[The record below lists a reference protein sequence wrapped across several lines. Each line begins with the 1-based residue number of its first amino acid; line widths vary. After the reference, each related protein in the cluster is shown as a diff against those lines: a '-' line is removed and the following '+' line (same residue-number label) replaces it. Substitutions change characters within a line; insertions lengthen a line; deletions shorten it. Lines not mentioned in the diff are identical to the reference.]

1 MTISLDEHHA
11 STLSDEE
18 LAAINGG
25 DLSEEDRDLLQS
37 VAGYGDDGDDDDE
50 DDDEPADEVATDDD
64 EPADEVATDDD
75 QDGAADPATV
85 AAVNTDSAA
94 AQPPAQDHQSP
105 ARYQYSI
112 MPADF
117 QEKMAA
123 TNEAQSDL
131 LQRFQEG
138 DLEVSEYVAEL
149 SKITELR
156 DALMAAKIK
165 AEISHEME
173 EQASAREWQQAVHR
187 FLDRVAKSEQVD
199 YRTDA
204 ARARDLDTFVKVL
217 ANDPENAQQSS
228 EWFLQEA
235 HKLVNARRGTVPATG
250 NENPPTKGRPA
261 PRKPDLK
268 AVPKTLAH
276 VPGSDGPGDVSDE
289 FGNVDALDGL
299 DLESAI
305 ARMTPAQRE
314 KYARAG

>member
-18 LAAINGG
+18 LAAINGD
-25 DLSEEDRDLLQS
+25 DLSDEDRDLLQS
-37 VAGYGDDGDDDDE
+37 VAGDGDDGDDDDE

-64 EPADEVATDDD
+64 
-75 QDGAADPATV
+75 QDGDADPETI
-85 AAVNTDSAA
+85 AAANADSAA
-94 AQPPAQDHQSP
+94 APPPASERQP
-105 ARYQYSI
+105 AASYQAAVL
-112 MPADF
+112 PADF
-117 QEKMAA
+117 QEQISA
-123 TNEAQSDL
+123 THTAQSDL

-217 ANDPENAQQSS
+217 ANDPENAQQNS

-250 NENPPTKGRPA
+250 NENPTTNERPA
-261 PRKPDLK
+261 PRNPNLK
-268 AVPKTLAH
+268 AIPKTLAN

-289 FGNVDALDGL
+289 FWAIDSLDGM
-299 DLESAI
+299 DLETAI

-314 KYARAG
+314 KYASAG

>member
-18 LAAINGG
+18 LSAINGD
-25 DLSEEDRDLLQS
+25 DLSDEDRDLLQL
-37 VAGYGDDGDDDDE
+37 VAGDGDDGDDDDE
-50 DDDEPADEVATDDD
+50 DDDEPSDEVGD
-64 EPADEVATDDD
+64 DDD
-75 QDGAADPATV
+75 QDGDADPETI
-85 AAVNTDSAA
+85 AAANADSAA
-94 AQPPAQDHQSP
+94 AQPPASERQP
-105 ARYQYSI
+105 AASYQAAVL
-112 MPADF
+112 PADF
-117 QEKMAA
+117 QEQISA
-123 TNEAQSDL
+123 THTAQSDL

-149 SKITELR
+149 SKITEQR

>member
-18 LAAINGG
+18 LAAIRGD
-25 DLSEEDRDLLQS
+25 DLSDEERDLLQS
-37 VAGYGDDGDDDDE
+37 VAGDGDDG
-50 DDDEPADEVATDDD
+50 DEPADEDSDDD
-64 EPADEVATDDD
+64 GDGATDDD
-75 QDGAADPATV
+75 QDGDADPATV
-85 AAVNTDSAA
+85 AAAEAGSAA
-94 AQPPAQDHQSP
+94 AQPPASARQSP
-105 ARYQYSI
+105 ASYEAAGL
-112 MPADF
+112 PADF
-117 QEKMAA
+117 QEQIAA
-123 TNEAQSDL
+123 THKAQSDL
-131 LQRFQEG
+131 LQKFQDGE
-138 DLEVSEYVAEL
+138 LEVSEYAAEL
-149 SKITELR
+149 SKITEQR
-156 DALMAAKIK
+156 DALVAARIK
-165 AEISHEME
+165 AEISQEMA
-173 EQASAREWQQAVHR
+173 EQASAREWQQAVNR
-187 FLDRVAKSEQVD
+187 FIDRVAKDEQVD

-235 HKLVNARRGTVPATG
+235 HKLVNARRGGTVTATKDD
-250 NENPPTKGRPA
+250 PRPRPA

-289 FGNVDALDGL
+289 FGNVDALEGL
-299 DLESAI
+299 DLELAI

>member
-18 LAAINGG
+18 LSAINGD
-25 DLSEEDRDLLQS
+25 DLSDEDRDLLQL
-37 VAGYGDDGDDDDE
+37 VAGDGDDGDDDDE
-50 DDDEPADEVATDDD
+50 DDDEPSDEVGD
-64 EPADEVATDDD
+64 DDD
-75 QDGAADPATV
+75 QDGDADPETI
-85 AAVNTDSAA
+85 AAANADSAA
-94 AQPPAQDHQSP
+94 AQPPASERQP
-105 ARYQYSI
+105 AASYQAAVL
-112 MPADF
+112 PADF
-117 QEKMAA
+117 QEQISA
-123 TNEAQSDL
+123 THTAQSDL

-149 SKITELR
+149 SKITEQR
-156 DALMAAKIK
+156 DALVAARIK

-235 HKLVNARRGTVPATG
+235 HKLVNARRGGTVTATKDD
-250 NENPPTKGRPA
+250 PQPRPA

>member
-18 LAAINGG
+18 LAAINGD
-25 DLSEEDRDLLQS
+25 DLSDEERDLLQS
-37 VAGYGDDGDDDDE
+37 VAGDGDDGDDDDE

-64 EPADEVATDDD
+64 
-75 QDGAADPATV
+75 QDGDADPETI
-85 AAVNTDSAA
+85 AAANADSAA
-94 AQPPAQDHQSP
+94 AQPPASERQP
-105 ARYQYSI
+105 AASYQAAVL
-112 MPADF
+112 PADF
-117 QEKMAA
+117 QEQISA
-123 TNEAQSDL
+123 THTAQSDL

-149 SKITELR
+149 SKITEQR

-165 AEISHEME
+165 AEISHEMA

-235 HKLVNARRGTVPATG
+235 HKLVNARRGGTVTATKDD
-250 NENPPTKGRPA
+250 PRPRPA

>member
-18 LAAINGG
+18 LAAINGD
-25 DLSEEDRDLLQS
+25 DLSDEERDLLQS
-37 VAGYGDDGDDDDE
+37 VAGDGDDGDDDDE
-50 DDDEPADEVATDDD
+50 DDDEPADEVGD
-64 EPADEVATDDD
+64 DDD
-75 QDGAADPATV
+75 QDGDADPETI
-85 AAVNTDSAA
+85 AAANADSAA
-94 AQPPAQDHQSP
+94 AQPPASERQP
-105 ARYQYSI
+105 AASYQAAVL
-112 MPADF
+112 PADF
-117 QEKMAA
+117 QEQISA
-123 TNEAQSDL
+123 THTAQSDL

-149 SKITELR
+149 SKITEQR
-156 DALMAAKIK
+156 DALVAARIK
-165 AEISHEME
+165 AEISQEMA

-187 FLDRVAKSEQVD
+187 FIDRVAKDEQVD
-199 YRTDA
+199 YRADA
-204 ARARDLDTFVKVL
+204 ARAKDLDAFVKLL

-235 HKLVNARRGTVPATG
+235 HKLVNARRGGTVTATKDD
-250 NENPPTKGRPA
+250 PRPRPA

>member
-18 LAAINGG
+18 LSAINGD
-25 DLSEEDRDLLQS
+25 DLSDEDRDLLQL
-37 VAGYGDDGDDDDE
+37 VAGDGDDGDDDDE
-50 DDDEPADEVATDDD
+50 DDDEPSDEVGD
-64 EPADEVATDDD
+64 DDD
-75 QDGAADPATV
+75 QDGDADPETI
-85 AAVNTDSAA
+85 AAANADSAA
-94 AQPPAQDHQSP
+94 AQPPASERQP
-105 ARYQYSI
+105 AASYQAAVL
-112 MPADF
+112 PADF
-117 QEKMAA
+117 QEQISA
-123 TNEAQSDL
+123 THTAQSDL

-149 SKITELR
+149 SKITEMR

-235 HKLVNARRGTVPATG
+235 HKLVNARRGGTVTATKDD
-250 NENPPTKGRPA
+250 PRPRPA

>member
-18 LAAINGG
+18 LAAIRGD
-25 DLSEEDRDLLQS
+25 DLSDEERDLLQS
-37 VAGYGDDGDDDDE
+37 VAGDGDDGDGDDG
-50 DDDEPADEVATDDD
+50 DEPADEDSDDD
-64 EPADEVATDDD
+64 GDGATDDD
-75 QDGAADPATV
+75 QDGDADPATV
-85 AAVNTDSAA
+85 AAADAGSAS
-94 AQPPAQDHQSP
+94 AQPPASARQSP
-105 ARYQYSI
+105 ASYEAAGL
-112 MPADF
+112 PADF
-117 QEKMAA
+117 QEQIAA
-123 TNEAQSDL
+123 THTAQSDL
-131 LQRFQEG
+131 LQKFQDGE
-138 DLEVSEYVAEL
+138 LEVSEYVAEL
-149 SKITELR
+149 SKITEQR
-156 DALMAAKIK
+156 DALVAARIK
-165 AEISHEME
+165 AEISQEMA

-187 FLDRVAKSEQVD
+187 FIDRVAKDEQVD

-228 EWFLQEA
+228 DWFLQEA
-235 HKLVNARRGTVPATG
+235 HKLVNARRGPVPAPAG
-250 NENPPTKGRPA
+250 KEDPQQRPA

-289 FGNVDALDGL
+289 FGNVDALEGL
-299 DLESAI
+299 DLELAI

>member
-18 LAAINGG
+18 LSAINGD
-25 DLSEEDRDLLQS
+25 DLSDEDRDLLQL
-37 VAGYGDDGDDDDE
+37 VAGDGDDGDDDDE

-64 EPADEVATDDD
+64 
-75 QDGAADPATV
+75 QDGDADPETI
-85 AAVNTDSAA
+85 AAANADSAA
-94 AQPPAQDHQSP
+94 AQPPASERQP
-105 ARYQYSI
+105 AASYQAAVL
-112 MPADF
+112 PADF
-117 QEKMAA
+117 QEQISA
-123 TNEAQSDL
+123 THTAQSDL

-149 SKITELR
+149 SKITEQR
-156 DALMAAKIK
+156 DALVAARIK

-235 HKLVNARRGTVPATG
+235 HKLVNARRGGTVTATKDD
-250 NENPPTKGRPA
+250 PRPRPA

>member
-18 LAAINGG
+18 LAAINGD
-25 DLSEEDRDLLQS
+25 DLSDEDRDLLQS
-37 VAGYGDDGDDDDE
+37 VAGDGDDGDDDDE
-50 DDDEPADEVATDDD
+50 DDDEPADEVGD
-64 EPADEVATDDD
+64 DDD
-75 QDGAADPATV
+75 QDGDADPETI
-85 AAVNTDSAA
+85 AASNADSAA
-94 AQPPAQDHQSP
+94 AQPPASERQP
-105 ARYQYSI
+105 AASYQAAALH
-112 MPADF
+112 ADL
-117 QEKMAA
+117 QEQISA
-123 TNEAQSDL
+123 THTAQSDL

-149 SKITELR
+149 SKITEQR
-156 DALMAAKIK
+156 DALVAARIK
-165 AEISHEME
+165 AEISQEMA

-187 FLDRVAKSEQVD
+187 FIDRVAKDEQVD
-199 YRTDA
+199 YRADA
-204 ARARDLDTFVKVL
+204 ARAKDLDAFVKLL

-235 HKLVNARRGTVPATG
+235 HKLVNARRGGTVTATKDD
-250 NENPPTKGRPA
+250 PRPRPA

>member
-18 LAAINGG
+18 LAAIRGD
-25 DLSEEDRDLLQS
+25 DLSDEERDLLQS
-37 VAGYGDDGDDDDE
+37 VAGDGDDG
-50 DDDEPADEVATDDD
+50 DEPADEDSDDD
-64 EPADEVATDDD
+64 GDGATDDD
-75 QDGAADPATV
+75 QDGDADPATV
-85 AAVNTDSAA
+85 AAADAGSAS
-94 AQPPAQDHQSP
+94 AQPPASARQSP
-105 ARYQYSI
+105 ASYEAAGL
-112 MPADF
+112 PADF
-117 QEKMAA
+117 QEQISA
-123 TNEAQSDL
+123 THDAQRDL
-131 LQRFQEG
+131 LQKFQDGE
-138 DLEVSEYVAEL
+138 LEVSEYAAEL
-149 SKITELR
+149 SKITEQR
-156 DALMAAKIK
+156 DALVAARIK
-165 AEISHEME
+165 AEISQEMA

-187 FLDRVAKSEQVD
+187 FIDRVAKDEQVD

-235 HKLVNARRGTVPATG
+235 HKLVNARRGGTVTATKDD
-250 NENPPTKGRPA
+250 PRPRPA

-289 FGNVDALDGL
+289 FGNVDALEGL
-299 DLESAI
+299 DLELAI

>member
-18 LAAINGG
+18 LSAINGD
-25 DLSEEDRDLLQS
+25 DLSDEDRDLLQL
-37 VAGYGDDGDDDDE
+37 VAGDGDDGDDDDE
-50 DDDEPADEVATDDD
+50 DDDEPSDEVGD
-64 EPADEVATDDD
+64 DDD
-75 QDGAADPATV
+75 QDGDADPETI
-85 AAVNTDSAA
+85 AAANADSAA
-94 AQPPAQDHQSP
+94 AQPPASERQP
-105 ARYQYSI
+105 AASYQAAVL
-112 MPADF
+112 PADF
-117 QEKMAA
+117 QEQISA
-123 TNEAQSDL
+123 THTAQSDL

-149 SKITELR
+149 SKITEQR

-235 HKLVNARRGTVPATG
+235 HKLVNARRGGTVTATKDD
-250 NENPPTKGRPA
+250 PRPRPA

-289 FGNVDALDGL
+289 FLTIDSLEGM
-299 DLESAI
+299 DLETAI

>member
-18 LAAINGG
+18 LAAINGD
-25 DLSEEDRDLLQS
+25 DLSDEDRDLLQS
-37 VAGYGDDGDDDDE
+37 VAGDGE
-50 DDDEPADEVATDDD
+50 DDD

-75 QDGAADPATV
+75 QDGDADPETI
-85 AAVNTDSAA
+85 AAANADSAA
-94 AQPPAQDHQSP
+94 APPPASERQP
-105 ARYQYSI
+105 AASYQAAVL
-112 MPADF
+112 PADF
-117 QEKMAA
+117 QEQISA
-123 TNEAQSDL
+123 THTAQSDL

-217 ANDPENAQQSS
+217 ANDPENAQQNS

-250 NENPPTKGRPA
+250 NENPKTNERPA
-261 PRKPDLK
+261 PRNPNLK
-268 AVPKTLAH
+268 AIPKTLAN

-289 FGNVDALDGL
+289 FWAIDSLDGM
-299 DLESAI
+299 DLETAI

>member
-18 LAAINGG
+18 LAAINGD
-25 DLSEEDRDLLQS
+25 DLSDEDRDLLQS
-37 VAGYGDDGDDDDE
+37 VAGDGDDGDDDDE
-50 DDDEPADEVATDDD
+50 DDDEPSDEVGD
-64 EPADEVATDDD
+64 DDD
-75 QDGAADPATV
+75 QDGDADPETI
-85 AAVNTDSAA
+85 AAANADSAA
-94 AQPPAQDHQSP
+94 AQPPASERQP
-105 ARYQYSI
+105 AASYQAAVL
-112 MPADF
+112 PADF
-117 QEKMAA
+117 QEQISA
-123 TNEAQSDL
+123 THTAQSDL

-149 SKITELR
+149 SKITEQR

-235 HKLVNARRGTVPATG
+235 HKLVNARRGGTVTATKDD
-250 NENPPTKGRPA
+250 PRPRPA

>member
-18 LAAINGG
+18 LAAINGD
-25 DLSEEDRDLLQS
+25 DLSDEDRDLLQS
-37 VAGYGDDGDDDDE
+37 VAGDGDDGDDDDE

-64 EPADEVATDDD
+64 
-75 QDGAADPATV
+75 QDGDADPETI
-85 AAVNTDSAA
+85 AAANADSAA
-94 AQPPAQDHQSP
+94 APPPESERQPAAS
-105 ARYQYSI
+105 YQAAVL
-112 MPADF
+112 PADF
-117 QEKMAA
+117 QEQISA
-123 TNEAQSDL
+123 THTAQSDL

-217 ANDPENAQQSS
+217 ANDPENAQQNS

-250 NENPPTKGRPA
+250 NENPTTNERPA
-261 PRKPDLK
+261 PRNPNLK
-268 AVPKTLAH
+268 AIPKTLAN

-289 FGNVDALDGL
+289 FWAIDSLDGM
-299 DLESAI
+299 DLETAI

>member
-18 LAAINGG
+18 LSAINGD
-25 DLSEEDRDLLQS
+25 DLSDEDRDLLQL
-37 VAGYGDDGDDDDE
+37 VAGDGDDGDDDDE
-50 DDDEPADEVATDDD
+50 DDDEPSDEVGD
-64 EPADEVATDDD
+64 DDD
-75 QDGAADPATV
+75 QDGDADPETI
-85 AAVNTDSAA
+85 AAANADSAA
-94 AQPPAQDHQSP
+94 AQPPASERQP
-105 ARYQYSI
+105 AASYQAAVL
-112 MPADF
+112 PADF
-117 QEKMAA
+117 QEQISA
-123 TNEAQSDL
+123 THTAQSDL

-149 SKITELR
+149 SKITEQR

-165 AEISHEME
+165 AEISHEMA

-235 HKLVNARRGTVPATG
+235 HKLVNARRGGTVTATKDD
-250 NENPPTKGRPA
+250 PRPRPA

>member
-18 LAAINGG
+18 LSAINGD
-25 DLSEEDRDLLQS
+25 DLSDEDRDLLQL
-37 VAGYGDDGDDDDE
+37 VAGDGDDGDDDDE
-50 DDDEPADEVATDDD
+50 DDDEPSDEVGD
-64 EPADEVATDDD
+64 DDD
-75 QDGAADPATV
+75 QDGDADPETI
-85 AAVNTDSAA
+85 AAANADSAA
-94 AQPPAQDHQSP
+94 AQPPASERQP
-105 ARYQYSI
+105 AASYQAAVL
-112 MPADF
+112 PADF
-117 QEKMAA
+117 QEQISA
-123 TNEAQSDL
+123 THTAQSDL

-149 SKITELR
+149 SKITEQR

-235 HKLVNARRGTVPATG
+235 HKLVNARRGGTVTATKDD
-250 NENPPTKGRPA
+250 PRPRPA

>member
-18 LAAINGG
+18 LAAINGD
-25 DLSEEDRDLLQS
+25 DLSDEERDLLQS
-37 VAGYGDDGDDDDE
+37 VAGDGDDGDDDDE
-50 DDDEPADEVATDDD
+50 DDDEPADEVGD
-64 EPADEVATDDD
+64 DDD
-75 QDGAADPATV
+75 QDGDADPETI
-85 AAVNTDSAA
+85 AAANADSAA
-94 AQPPAQDHQSP
+94 AQPPASERQP
-105 ARYQYSI
+105 AASYQAAVL
-112 MPADF
+112 PADF
-117 QEKMAA
+117 QEQISA
-123 TNEAQSDL
+123 THTAQSDL

-149 SKITELR
+149 SKITEQR
-156 DALMAAKIK
+156 DALVAARIK

-235 HKLVNARRGTVPATG
+235 HKLVNARRGGTVTATKDD
-250 NENPPTKGRPA
+250 PRPRPA

-268 AVPKTLAH
+268 AVPQ
-276 VPGSDGPGDVSDE
+276 P
-289 FGNVDALDGL
+289 
-299 DLESAI
+299 
-305 ARMTPAQRE
+305 
-314 KYARAG
+314 

>member
-18 LAAINGG
+18 LAAINGD
-25 DLSEEDRDLLQS
+25 DLSDEERDLLQS
-37 VAGYGDDGDDDDE
+37 VAGDGDDGDDDDE
-50 DDDEPADEVATDDD
+50 DDDEPADEVGD
-64 EPADEVATDDD
+64 DDD
-75 QDGAADPATV
+75 QDGDADPETI
-85 AAVNTDSAA
+85 AAANADSAA
-94 AQPPAQDHQSP
+94 AQPPASERQP
-105 ARYQYSI
+105 AASYQAAVL
-112 MPADF
+112 PADF
-117 QEKMAA
+117 QEQISA
-123 TNEAQSDL
+123 THTAQSDL

-149 SKITELR
+149 SKITEQR
-156 DALMAAKIK
+156 DALVAARIK

-173 EQASAREWQQAVHR
+173 EQAIAREWQQAVHR

-235 HKLVNARRGTVPATG
+235 HKLVNARRGGTVTATKDD
-250 NENPPTKGRPA
+250 PRPRPA

>member
-18 LAAINGG
+18 LAAINGD
-25 DLSEEDRDLLQS
+25 DLSDEDRDLLQS
-37 VAGYGDDGDDDDE
+37 VAGDGDDGDDDDE

-64 EPADEVATDDD
+64 
-75 QDGAADPATV
+75 QDGDADPETI
-85 AAVNTDSAA
+85 AAANADSAA
-94 AQPPAQDHQSP
+94 AQPPASERQP
-105 ARYQYSI
+105 AASYQAAVL
-112 MPADF
+112 PADF
-117 QEKMAA
+117 QEQISA
-123 TNEAQSDL
+123 THTAQSDL

-149 SKITELR
+149 SKITEQR
-156 DALMAAKIK
+156 DALVAARIK

-235 HKLVNARRGTVPATG
+235 HKLVNARRGGTVTATKDD
-250 NENPPTKGRPA
+250 PRPRPA

>member
-18 LAAINGG
+18 LAAINGD
-25 DLSEEDRDLLQS
+25 DLSDEERDLLQS
-37 VAGYGDDGDDDDE
+37 VAGDGDDGDDDDE
-50 DDDEPADEVATDDD
+50 DDDEPADEVGD
-64 EPADEVATDDD
+64 DDD
-75 QDGAADPATV
+75 QDGDADPETI
-85 AAVNTDSAA
+85 AAANADSAA
-94 AQPPAQDHQSP
+94 AQPPASERQP
-105 ARYQYSI
+105 AASYQAAVL
-112 MPADF
+112 PADF
-117 QEKMAA
+117 QEQISA
-123 TNEAQSDL
+123 THDAQRDL
-131 LQRFQEG
+131 LQKFQDGE
-138 DLEVSEYVAEL
+138 LEVSEYAAEL
-149 SKITELR
+149 SKITEQR
-156 DALMAAKIK
+156 DALVAARIK
-165 AEISHEME
+165 AEISQEMA
-173 EQASAREWQQAVHR
+173 EQASAREWQQAVNR
-187 FLDRVAKSEQVD
+187 FIDRVAKDEQVD

-217 ANDPENAQQSS
+217 ANDPENAQQSG

-235 HKLVNARRGTVPATG
+235 HKLVNARRGVVPAPAVK
-250 NENPPTKGRPA
+250 EDPPPRPA

-289 FGNVDALDGL
+289 FGNVDALEGL

>member
-18 LAAINGG
+18 LAAINGD
-25 DLSEEDRDLLQS
+25 DLSDEERDLLQS
-37 VAGYGDDGDDDDE
+37 VAGDGDDGDDDDE
-50 DDDEPADEVATDDD
+50 DDDEPADEVGD
-64 EPADEVATDDD
+64 DDD
-75 QDGAADPATV
+75 QDGDADPETI
-85 AAVNTDSAA
+85 AAANADSAA
-94 AQPPAQDHQSP
+94 AQPPASERQP
-105 ARYQYSI
+105 AASYQAAVL
-112 MPADF
+112 PADF
-117 QEKMAA
+117 QEQISA
-123 TNEAQSDL
+123 THTAQSDL

-149 SKITELR
+149 SKITEQR

-235 HKLVNARRGTVPATG
+235 HKLVNARRGGTVTATKDD
-250 NENPPTKGRPA
+250 PRPRPA

>member
-18 LAAINGG
+18 LSAINGD
-25 DLSEEDRDLLQS
+25 DLSDEDRDLLQL
-37 VAGYGDDGDDDDE
+37 VAGDGDDGDDDDE
-50 DDDEPADEVATDDD
+50 DDDEPSDEVGD
-64 EPADEVATDDD
+64 DDD
-75 QDGAADPATV
+75 QDGDADPETI
-85 AAVNTDSAA
+85 AAANADSAA
-94 AQPPAQDHQSP
+94 AQPPASERQP
-105 ARYQYSI
+105 AASYQAAVL
-112 MPADF
+112 PADF
-117 QEKMAA
+117 QEQISA
-123 TNEAQSDL
+123 THTAQSDL

-149 SKITELR
+149 SKITEQR
-156 DALMAAKIK
+156 DALVAARIK

-235 HKLVNARRGTVPATG
+235 HKLVNARRGGTVTATKDD
-250 NENPPTKGRPA
+250 PRPRPA

>member
-18 LAAINGG
+18 LSAINGD
-25 DLSEEDRDLLQS
+25 DLSDEDRDLLQS
-37 VAGYGDDGDDDDE
+37 VAGDGDDGDDDDE
-50 DDDEPADEVATDDD
+50 DDDEPSDEVGD
-64 EPADEVATDDD
+64 DDD
-75 QDGAADPATV
+75 QDGDADPETI
-85 AAVNTDSAA
+85 AAANADSAA
-94 AQPPAQDHQSP
+94 AQPPASERQP
-105 ARYQYSI
+105 AASYQAAVL
-112 MPADF
+112 PADF
-117 QEKMAA
+117 QEQISA
-123 TNEAQSDL
+123 THTAQSDL

-149 SKITELR
+149 SKITEQR

-235 HKLVNARRGTVPATG
+235 HKLVNARRGGTVTATKDD
-250 NENPPTKGRPA
+250 PRPRPA